1 MADEWPPPPGLS
13 AFWSAAGDADVD
25 PDAQLAAL
33 AARLELAGASAAGAG
48 PSLPPSLVPPQLP
61 PSLYAPDGL
70 SGYGVPLYSAFPGAY
85 GLTGPGY
92 ADVPPPP
99 PPRGRRPQQAPLAPA
114 AEVNYNKIITK
125 KLASATQFH
134 QVSVWMEGGGRAF
147 GGDKNDEDP
156 PCRAGRAP
164 VGTQS
169 AARPPLAS
177 PQRRRGDD
185 ARTLLDC

>member
-1 MADEWPPPPGLS
+1 MADEWPRRPGLS
-13 AFWSAAGDADVD
+13 AFWSAAGDTNVD

-33 AARLELAGASAAGAG
+33 AARLELAEASASGAG
-48 PSLPPSLVPPQLP
+48 PPLPPSLVPAQLP

-70 SGYGVPLYSAFPGAY
+70 SGYGVSLYSAFPGAY

-92 ADVPPPP
+92 AGVPPPPP

-134 QVSVWMEGGGRAF
+134 QVRERGWWWARLVVAKTEESCWVR
-147 GGDKNDEDP
+147 
-156 PCRAGRAP
+156 
-164 VGTQS
+164 S
-169 AARPPLAS
+169 ARPPPDPICCS
-177 PQRRRGDD
+177 PPLLPHQRRHHTILC
-185 ARTLLDC
+185 ALLNH